1 MCVKYSSHLVF
12 NQNHRISF
20 PYTTHFV
27 FAIISFW
34 NFLRK
39 NKLYAAVNLVGLT
52 VSMAFVLL
60 LAVYIQRQLTTD
72 SFQQNADRIYVVA
85 NEDNV
90 TMGYWLDKHLKN
102 NFPEI
107 EKGCCVANIAS
118 AAAFNIDGERV
129 YGSTMAADSTF
140 FEMFSYDLV
149 EGNKADWRVSQDRCM
164 VSREFANAHFGDKD
178 PLGQT
183 ISLNYEGS
191 FQLTVCGVYE
201 DFGNSI
207 LKAPDVLIR
216 GDLMPKIN
224 SSHDEFM
231 SNAGGGI
238 CFVMAYPGADLQGRH
253 DDILDWCEEN
263 FWVYKSQYD
272 KVRIIPLRDMYFLN
286 EGIRYGSD
294 TIQFG
299 NRSFVNL
306 LLAMCILLLA
316 FAVLNYINMTT
327 ALTGFRAK
335 EMATRRLVGADK
347 RSIFFKVISE
357 STLICGISMLL
368 AILLAEALAP
378 TASRILEYQV
388 SVFKAVT
395 PVNILLVLGFILVLG
410 ILAGI
415 VPALLIQK
423 AQPIEIVRGTLRLK
437 TKTVYSKV
445 IIVVQNVVAV
455 VMLVSALTIGL
466 QIRHMV
472 SADLGYNTKD
482 ILVVDN
488 AFGQTGQIRPLL
500 DKWREEPC
508 VEEVGQGDGIPLG
521 GTNNWTMEMPDG
533 HWVSFQ
539 QIQGDDK
546 YFDILGLKVKQDNHQ
561 PNKWWLNEYAFK
573 QIGIE
578 ETATE
583 FQTAQNGTRSIGG
596 IYYDFKIRP
605 LEQDQSAAMIY
616 NRGENPDDDYPWVLL
631 VKTTGDQAAAKKQVE
646 AACKEVFPDR
656 LFEAQYIEEMI
667 EDGFADESR
676 VLNIVLIFTL
686 LSILVSALGLFA
698 MSSYYMQQEIRS
710 VSVKK
715 VFGADYSGVLKELV
729 LSFMKMVG
737 IAFVIGVPIAWFI
750 MSRWLSG
757 YGHRINLYWWIFVVA
772 GLIVALIAIASVL
785 YQSIKTAR
793 TNPAE
798 ALKKE

>member
-1 MCVKYSSHLVF
+1 MK
-12 NQNHRISF
+12 
-20 PYTTHFV
+20 
-27 FAIISFW
+27 SFW
-34 NFLRK
+34 NFLKK
-39 NKLYAAVNLVGLT
+39 NKLYGAINLVGLT

-60 LAVYIQRQLTTD
+60 LAVYIQRQLSTD

-85 NEDNV
+85 NDDRV

-118 AAAFNIDGERV
+118 ASAFTIGGELV

-149 EGNKADWRVSQDRCM
+149 QGNKADWRVSWDRCM

-178 PLGQT
+178 PIGQVIT
-183 ISLNYEGS
+183 LNDNADYP
-191 FQLTVCGVYE
+191 LTVCGVYE

-207 LKAPDVLIR
+207 LKAPDVLMR
-216 GDLMPKIN
+216 GEIMPKIN
-224 SSHDEFM
+224 SAHNESM

-238 CFVMAYPGADLQGRH
+238 CFVMAYPGADLQARQS
-253 DDILDWCEEN
+253 DILDWCEEN

-272 KVRIIPLRDMYFLN
+272 KVRIIPLRDMYFLE
-286 EGIRYGSD
+286 EGSRDGTE

-347 RSIFFKVISE
+347 RSIFLKVISE

-368 AILLAEALAP
+368 AILLAEALCPAV
-378 TASRILEYQV
+378 SRLLEYQV
-388 SVFKAVT
+388 SIFKAIT
-395 PVNILLVLGFILVLG
+395 PVNVLLVLGFIALLGVLS
-410 ILAGI
+410 GI
-415 VPALLIQK
+415 VPALLIQQ

-445 IIVVQNVVAV
+445 IIIVQNVVAV
-455 VMLVSALTIGL
+455 VMLVSALTMGL
-466 QIRHMV
+466 QIRHMI

-500 DKWREEPC
+500 DRLRAEPC

-521 GTNNWTMEMPDG
+521 GTNNWTMELPDG

-561 PNKWWLNEYAFK
+561 RAWWLNEYAFK

-583 FQTAQNGTRSIGG
+583 FQSAKNGTRQIGG

-605 LEQDQSAAMIY
+605 LEEDQSAALIY

-757 YGHRINLYWWIFVVA
+757 YGHRIDLHWWIFVLA
-772 GLIVALIAIASVL
+772 GLAVAFIAAISVL

>member
-1 MCVKYSSHLVF
+1 MK
-12 NQNHRISF
+12 
-20 PYTTHFV
+20 
-27 FAIISFW
+27 SFW
-34 NFLRK
+34 NFLKK
-39 NKLYAAVNLVGLT
+39 NKLYGAINLVGLT

-60 LAVYIQRQLTTD
+60 LAVYVQRQLSTD
-72 SFQQNADRIYVVA
+72 SFQENADRIYVIA

-216 GDLMPKIN
+216 GDIMPKIN
-224 SSHDEFM
+224 SSHDEYM

-238 CFVMAYPGADLQGRH
+238 CFVMTYPGADINARH
-253 DDILDWCEEN
+253 DDILDWCEKN
-263 FWVYKSQYD
+263 FWVYKSHYD

-306 LLAMCILLLA
+306 LLAMCLLLLA

-347 RSIFFKVISE
+347 RSIFLKVIAE
-357 STLICGISMLL
+357 STIICGISMLL
-368 AILLAEALAP
+368 AILLAEALCP
-378 TASRILEYQV
+378 TVSRLLEYQV
-388 SVFKAVT
+388 SIFKAVT
-395 PVNILLVLGFILVLG
+395 PVNVLLVLGFIVVLG
-410 ILAGI
+410 VLSGI
-415 VPALLIQK
+415 VPALLIQQ

-445 IIVVQNVVAV
+445 IIIVQNVVAV
-455 VMLVSALTIGL
+455 VMLVSALTMGL
-466 QIRHMV
+466 QIRHMI

-500 DKWREEPC
+500 DRLRTEPC

-546 YFDILGLKVKQDNHQ
+546 YFDILGLKIKQDNHQ
-561 PNKWWLNEYAFK
+561 RAYWLNEYAFK

-583 FQTAQNGTRSIGG
+583 FQTAQAGTRQIGG

-605 LEQDQSAAMIY
+605 LEADQSAAMIF
-616 NRGENPDDDYPWVLL
+616 NHGEYPDDNYPWVLI
-631 VKTTGDQAAAKKQVE
+631 VKTTGDQAAAKKRVE
-646 AACKEVFPDR
+646 AIAGEVFPGR

-667 EDGFADESR
+667 EDGFGDESR
-676 VLNIVLIFTL
+676 VLKIVIIFTL

-750 MSRWLSG
+750 MNRWLSG
-757 YGHRINLYWWIFVVA
+757 YGHRIDLHWWIFALA
-772 GLIVALIAIASVL
+772 GLAVAFIAAISVL

>member
-1 MCVKYSSHLVF
+1 MK
-12 NQNHRISF
+12 
-20 PYTTHFV
+20 
-27 FAIISFW
+27 SFW

-178 PLGQT
+178 PLGQI
-183 ISLNYEGS
+183 ISFNYEGS

-216 GDLMPKIN
+216 GDLMPLIN
-224 SSHDEFM
+224 TSHDEYM

-238 CFVMAYPGADLQGRH
+238 CFVMAYPGADLQARH
-253 DDILDWCEEN
+253 SDILDWCEEN

-500 DKWREEPC
+500 DRLRAEPC

-521 GTNNWTMEMPDG
+521 GTNNWTMEMLDG

-578 ETATE
+578 ETAME
-583 FQTAQNGTRSIGG
+583 FQSAKNGTRAIGG

-616 NRGENPDDDYPWVLL
+616 NRGENPNDDYPWVLL

-750 MSRWLSG
+750 MNRWLSG
-757 YGHRINLYWWIFVVA
+757 YGHRIDLHWWIFAIA
-772 GLIVALIAIASVL
+772 GLTVAVIAAISVL

>member
-1 MCVKYSSHLVF
+1 MK
-12 NQNHRISF
+12 
-20 PYTTHFV
+20 
-27 FAIISFW
+27 SFW

-39 NKLYAAVNLVGLT
+39 NKLYGTINLVGLT

-60 LAVYIQRQLTTD
+60 LAVYIQRQLSTD
-72 SFQQNADRIYVVA
+72 SFQENADRVFVIG
-85 NEDNV
+85 NDNSV
-90 TMGYWLDKHLKN
+90 QMGYWLDKHLKN

-107 EKGCCVANIAS
+107 EKGCCVGNIAS
-118 AAAFNIDGERV
+118 ASAFTIGGELV
-129 YGSTMAADSTF
+129 YGSSMAADSTF
-140 FEMFSYDLV
+140 FEIFSYDLV
-149 EGNKADWRVSQDRCM
+149 EGNKADWRVSWDRCM

-178 PLGQT
+178 PLGQVIT
-183 ISLNYEGS
+183 FNNNGDYP
-191 FQLTVCGVYE
+191 LTVCGVYE

-207 LKAPDVLIR
+207 LKAPDVLMR
-216 GDLMPKIN
+216 GEIMTKIN
-224 SSHDEFM
+224 SANDEEM
-231 SNAGGGI
+231 SNAGSGI
-238 CFVMAYPGADLQGRH
+238 CFVMTYPGADLQAKH
-253 DDILDWCEEN
+253 DDVLDWLKEN
-263 FWVYKSQYD
+263 FWVYKRQYEE
-272 KVRIIPLRDMYFLN
+272 VRFIPLREMYFLEDGN
-286 EGIRYGSD
+286 RDGTG

-347 RSIFFKVISE
+347 RSIFLKVIAE

-368 AILLAEALAP
+368 AILLAEALCP
-378 TASRILEYQV
+378 TVSRLLEYQV
-388 SVFKAVT
+388 SIFKAVT
-395 PVNILLVLGFILVLG
+395 PVNMLLVLGFILVLG

-445 IIVVQNVVAV
+445 IIIVQNVVAII
-455 VMLVSALTIGL
+455 MLVSTLTMGL
-466 QIRHMV
+466 QIRHLV

-488 AFGQTGQIRPLL
+488 AFGNTGQIRPLL
-500 DKWREEPC
+500 DRLRAEPC
-508 VEEVGQGDGIPLG
+508 VEEVGQGDGIPLE

-533 HWVSFQ
+533 RWVSFQ

-583 FQTAQNGTRSIGG
+583 YQTAKNGTRQIGG

-605 LEQDQSAAMIY
+605 IEADQS
-616 NRGENPDDDYPWVLL
+616 PWMLI
-631 VKTTGDQAAAKKQVE
+631 VKTTGDQAAARKQVE

-750 MSRWLSG
+750 MNRWLSG
-757 YGHRINLYWWIFVVA
+757 YGHRIDLHWWIFALA
-772 GLIVALIAIASVL
+772 GLAVALIAAISVL

>member
-1 MCVKYSSHLVF
+1 MK
-12 NQNHRISF
+12 
-20 PYTTHFV
+20 
-27 FAIISFW
+27 SFW

-60 LAVYIQRQLTTD
+60 LAVYVQRQLTTD
-72 SFQQNADRIYVVA
+72 SFQKNADRIYAVA
-85 NEDNV
+85 SEDNV
-90 TMGYWLDKHLKN
+90 NMGYWLDKHLKN

-140 FEMFSYDLV
+140 FEMFSYDLL

-178 PLGQT
+178 PLGQI
-183 ISLNYEGS
+183 ISFNYEGS

-238 CFVMAYPGADLQGRH
+238 CFVMAYPGADLQARH
-253 DDILDWCEEN
+253 SDILDWCEEN

-335 EMATRRLVGADK
+335 EMATRRLVGSDK
-347 RSIFFKVISE
+347 RSIFLKVISE

-368 AILLAEALAP
+368 AILLAEALSP
-378 TASRILEYQV
+378 LASQILKYQV
-388 SVFKAVT
+388 SIFKAVM
-395 PVNILLVLGFILVLG
+395 PVNVLLVLGFIALLGVLS
-410 ILAGI
+410 GI
-415 VPALLIQK
+415 VPALLIQQ

-445 IIVVQNVVAV
+445 IIIVQNVVAV
-455 VMLVSALTIGL
+455 VMLVSALTMGL
-466 QIRHMV
+466 QIRHMI

-500 DKWREEPC
+500 DRLRAEPC

-521 GTNNWTMEMPDG
+521 GTNNLTMEMPDG

-561 PNKWWLNEYAFK
+561 RAWWLNEYAFK

-583 FQTAQNGTRSIGG
+583 FQSAKNGTRQIGG

-605 LEQDQSAAMIY
+605 LEEDQSAAMIY
-616 NRGENPDDDYPWVLL
+616 NRGENPDDDYPWILL
-631 VKTTGDQAAAKKQVE
+631 VKTTGDHAAAKKQVE

-686 LSILVSALGLFA
+686 LFILVSALGLFA

-750 MSRWLSG
+750 MNRWLSG
-757 YGHRINLYWWIFVVA
+757 YGHRIDLYWWIFALA
-772 GLIVALIAIASVL
+772 GLTVAFIAAISVL

>member
-1 MCVKYSSHLVF
+1 M
-12 NQNHRISF
+12 R
-20 PYTTHFV
+20 
-27 FAIISFW
+27 SFW
-34 NFLRK
+34 NFLKK
-39 NKLYAAVNLVGLT
+39 NKLYGAINLVGLT

-118 AAAFNIDGERV
+118 AAAFNINGERV

-500 DKWREEPC
+500 DRLRAEPC
-508 VEEVGQGDGIPLG
+508 VEKVGQGDGIPLG

-578 ETATE
+578 ETAME
-583 FQTAQNGTRSIGG
+583 FQSAKNGTRAIGG

-616 NRGENPDDDYPWVLL
+616 NRGENPDDDYPWILL

-656 LFEAQYIEEMI
+656 LFEAQYIKEMI

-737 IAFVIGVPIAWFI
+737 IAFVIGVPIAWLI
-750 MSRWLSG
+750 MNRWLSG
-757 YGHRINLYWWIFVVA
+757 YGHRIDLHWWIFAIA
-772 GLIVALIAIASVL
+772 GLAVAVIAAISVL

>member
-1 MCVKYSSHLVF
+1 MK
-12 NQNHRISF
+12 
-20 PYTTHFV
+20 
-27 FAIISFW
+27 SFW

-60 LAVYIQRQLTTD
+60 LAVYVQRQLSTD
-72 SFQQNADRIYVVA
+72 TFQENADRIYVIA

-178 PLGQT
+178 PLGQI
-183 ISLNYEGS
+183 ISFNYEGS

-216 GDLMPKIN
+216 GDLMPLIN
-224 SSHDEFM
+224 TSHDEYM

-238 CFVMAYPGADLQGRH
+238 CFVMAYPGADLQARH
-253 DDILDWCEEN
+253 SDILDWCEEN

-500 DKWREEPC
+500 DRLRAEPC

-521 GTNNWTMEMPDG
+521 GTNNWTMEMLDG

-578 ETATE
+578 ETAME
-583 FQTAQNGTRSIGG
+583 FQSAKNGTRAIGG

-616 NRGENPDDDYPWVLL
+616 NRGENPNDDYPWVLL

-750 MSRWLSG
+750 MNRWLSG
-757 YGHRINLYWWIFVVA
+757 YGHRIDLHWWIFAIA
-772 GLIVALIAIASVL
+772 GLTVAVIAAISVL

>member
-1 MCVKYSSHLVF
+1 MK
-12 NQNHRISF
+12 
-20 PYTTHFV
+20 
-27 FAIISFW
+27 SFW
-34 NFLRK
+34 NFLKK
-39 NKLYAAVNLVGLT
+39 NKLYGAINLVGLT

-118 AAAFNIDGERV
+118 AAAFNIGGERV

-178 PLGQT
+178 PLGQI
-183 ISLNYEGS
+183 ISFNYEGS

-263 FWVYKSQYD
+263 FWVYKSLYD

-306 LLAMCILLLA
+306 LLAMCLLLLA

-347 RSIFFKVISE
+347 RSIFLKVISE

-368 AILLAEALAP
+368 AILLAEALCPAV
-378 TASRILEYQV
+378 SRLLEYQV
-388 SVFKAVT
+388 SIFKAIT
-395 PVNILLVLGFILVLG
+395 PVNVLLVLGFIVILGVLS
-410 ILAGI
+410 GI
-415 VPALLIQK
+415 VPALLIQQ

-455 VMLVSALTIGL
+455 VMLVSALTMGL
-466 QIRHMV
+466 QIRHLI

-508 VEEVGQGDGIPLG
+508 VEEVGQGDGIPLE

-573 QIGIE
+573 QIGIDE
-578 ETATE
+578 SAME
-583 FQTAQNGTRSIGG
+583 FVTAQNGTQSIGG

-631 VKTTGDQAAAKKQVE
+631 VKTTGDQAAAKKRVE
-646 AACKEVFPDR
+646 AVAGEVFPGR
-656 LFEAQYIEEMI
+656 LFEGQYIEEI
-667 EDGFADESR
+667 IADGFKDESR
-676 VLNIVLIFTL
+676 VLKIVLIFTL
-686 LSILVSALGLFA
+686 LSVLVSALGLFA

-737 IAFVIGVPIAWFI
+737 IAFVIGVPIAWLI
-750 MSRWLSG
+750 MNHWLSG
-757 YGHRINLYWWIFVVA
+757 YGHRIGLHWWIFLAA
-772 GLIVALIAIASVL
+772 GAVVALIAIVSVL

>member
-1 MCVKYSSHLVF
+1 MK
-12 NQNHRISF
+12 
-20 PYTTHFV
+20 
-27 FAIISFW
+27 SFW

-72 SFQQNADRIYVVA
+72 SFQQNADRIYLVA

-488 AFGQTGQIRPLL
+488 AFGQAGQIRPLL

>member
-1 MCVKYSSHLVF
+1 MK
-12 NQNHRISF
+12 
-20 PYTTHFV
+20 
-27 FAIISFW
+27 SFW
-34 NFLRK
+34 NFLKK
-39 NKLYAAVNLVGLT
+39 NKLYGAINLVGLT

-60 LAVYIQRQLTTD
+60 LAVYVQRQLSTD
-72 SFQQNADRIYVVA
+72 SFQENADRIYVIA

-216 GDLMPKIN
+216 GDIMPKIN
-224 SSHDEFM
+224 SSHDEYM

-238 CFVMAYPGADLQGRH
+238 CFVMTYPGADINARH
-253 DDILDWCEEN
+253 DDILNWCEKN
-263 FWVYKSQYD
+263 FWVYKSHYD

-306 LLAMCILLLA
+306 LLAMCLLLLA

-347 RSIFFKVISE
+347 RSIFLKVIAE
-357 STLICGISMLL
+357 STIICGISMLL
-368 AILLAEALAP
+368 AILLAEALCP
-378 TASRILEYQV
+378 TVSRLLEYQV
-388 SVFKAVT
+388 SIFKAVT
-395 PVNILLVLGFILVLG
+395 PVNVLLVLGFIVVLG
-410 ILAGI
+410 VLSGI
-415 VPALLIQK
+415 VPALLIQQ

-445 IIVVQNVVAV
+445 IIIVQNVVAV
-455 VMLVSALTIGL
+455 VMLVSALTMGL
-466 QIRHMV
+466 QIRHMI

-500 DKWREEPC
+500 DRLRTEPC

-546 YFDILGLKVKQDNHQ
+546 YFDILGLKIKQDNHQ
-561 PNKWWLNEYAFK
+561 RAYWLNEYAFK

-583 FQTAQNGTRSIGG
+583 FQTAQAGTRQIGG

-605 LEQDQSAAMIY
+605 LEADQSAAMIF
-616 NRGENPDDDYPWVLL
+616 NHGEYPDDNYPWVLI
-631 VKTTGDQAAAKKQVE
+631 VKTTGDQAAAKKRVE
-646 AACKEVFPDR
+646 AIAGEVFPGR

-667 EDGFADESR
+667 EDGFGDESR
-676 VLNIVLIFTL
+676 VLKIVIIFTL

-750 MSRWLSG
+750 MNRWLSG
-757 YGHRINLYWWIFVVA
+757 YGHRIDLHWWIFALA
-772 GLIVALIAIASVL
+772 GLAVAFIAAISVL

>member
-1 MCVKYSSHLVF
+1 MK
-12 NQNHRISF
+12 
-20 PYTTHFV
+20 
-27 FAIISFW
+27 SFW
-34 NFLRK
+34 NFIKK
-39 NKLYAAVNLVGLT
+39 NKLYGAINLVGLT

-60 LAVYIQRQLTTD
+60 LAVYVQRQLSTD
-72 SFQQNADRIYVVA
+72 TFQENADRIYVIA

-178 PLGQT
+178 PLGQI
-183 ISLNYEGS
+183 ISFNYEGS

-238 CFVMAYPGADLQGRH
+238 CFVMAYPGADLQARH
-253 DDILDWCEEN
+253 SDILDWCEEN

-500 DKWREEPC
+500 DRLRAEPC

-521 GTNNWTMEMPDG
+521 GTNNWTMEMLDG

-578 ETATE
+578 ETAME
-583 FQTAQNGTRSIGG
+583 FQSAKNGTRAIGG

-616 NRGENPDDDYPWVLL
+616 NRGENPNDDYPWVLL

-750 MSRWLSG
+750 MNRWLSG
-757 YGHRINLYWWIFVVA
+757 YGHRIDLHWWIFAIA
-772 GLIVALIAIASVL
+772 GLTVAVIAAISVL

>member
-1 MCVKYSSHLVF
+1 MK
-12 NQNHRISF
+12 
-20 PYTTHFV
+20 
-27 FAIISFW
+27 SFW
-34 NFLRK
+34 NFLKK
-39 NKLYAAVNLVGLT
+39 NKLYGAINLVGLT

-60 LAVYIQRQLTTD
+60 LAVYVQRQLTTD
-72 SFQQNADRIYVVA
+72 SFQKNADRIYVIA

-107 EKGCCVANIAS
+107 EKGCCVANVAS
-118 AAAFNIDGERV
+118 ADAFTIGGELV

-149 EGNKADWRVSQDRCM
+149 EGNKADWRVSWDRCM
-164 VSREFANAHFGDKD
+164 VSREFANVHFGDKD
-178 PLGQT
+178 PIGQVVT
-183 ISLNYEGS
+183 YNNGNY
-191 FQLTVCGVYE
+191 QLTVCGIYE

-207 LKAPDVLIR
+207 LKAPDVLLR
-216 GDLMPKIN
+216 GEIMTKIN
-224 SSHDEFM
+224 SANNEGM
-231 SNAGGGI
+231 SNAGSGI
-238 CFVMAYPGADLQGRH
+238 CFVMAYPDADLQARQG
-253 DDILDWCEEN
+253 DILDWCEKN

-272 KVRIIPLRDMYFLN
+272 KVRLIPLRDMYFLN

-306 LLAMCILLLA
+306 LLAMCLLLLA

-347 RSIFFKVISE
+347 RSIFLKVIAE

-368 AILLAEALAP
+368 AILLAEALSPAV
-378 TASRILEYQV
+378 SRMLEYQV
-388 SVFKAVT
+388 SIFKAIT
-395 PVNILLVLGFILVLG
+395 PVNVLLVLGFIVVLG
-410 ILAGI
+410 VLSGI

-445 IIVVQNVVAV
+445 IIIVQNVVAII
-455 VMLVSALTIGL
+455 MLVSALTMGL
-466 QIRHMV
+466 QIRHMI

-500 DKWREEPC
+500 DRLRAEPC

-561 PNKWWLNEYAFK
+561 RAWWLNEYAFK

-583 FQTAQNGTRSIGG
+583 FQSAKNGTRQIGG

-605 LEQDQSAAMIY
+605 LEADQSAALIY

-750 MSRWLSG
+750 MNRWLSG
-757 YGHRINLYWWIFVVA
+757 YGHRIDLHWWIFVLA
-772 GLIVALIAIASVL
+772 GLAVAFIAAISVL

>member
-1 MCVKYSSHLVF
+1 MK
-12 NQNHRISF
+12 
-20 PYTTHFV
+20 
-27 FAIISFW
+27 SFW
-34 NFLRK
+34 NFLKK
-39 NKLYAAVNLVGLT
+39 NKLYGAINLVGLT

-60 LAVYIQRQLTTD
+60 LAAYVQRQLSTD
-72 SFQQNADRIYVVA
+72 SFQKNADRIYVIA

-118 AAAFNIDGERV
+118 AAAFNINGERV

-178 PLGQT
+178 PLGQI
-183 ISLNYEGS
+183 ISFNYEGS

-216 GDLMPKIN
+216 GDIMPKIN
-224 SSHDEFM
+224 SSHDEYM

-238 CFVMAYPGADLQGRH
+238 CFVMAYPGADLQARH
-253 DDILDWCEEN
+253 SDILDWCEEN

-616 NRGENPDDDYPWVLL
+616 NRGENPDDDYPWILL

>member
-1 MCVKYSSHLVF
+1 MK
-12 NQNHRISF
+12 
-20 PYTTHFV
+20 
-27 FAIISFW
+27 SFW
-34 NFLRK
+34 NFLKK

-149 EGNKADWRVSQDRCM
+149 EGNKADWLVSWDRCM
-164 VSREFANAHFGDKD
+164 ISREFANAHFSDKN
-178 PLGQT
+178 PLGQV

-216 GDLMPKIN
+216 GDIMPKIN
-224 SSHDEFM
+224 SSHDEYM

-521 GTNNWTMEMPDG
+521 GTSNWTMEMPDG

-616 NRGENPDDDYPWVLL
+616 NRGENPDDDYPWILL
-631 VKTTGDQAAAKKQVE
+631 VKTTGDQAAAIKQVE

-656 LFEAQYIEEMI
+656 LFEAQFIEEMI

-757 YGHRINLYWWIFVVA
+757 YGHRINLYWWIFLAA
-772 GLIVALIAIASVL
+772 GAVVALIAIASVL

>member
-1 MCVKYSSHLVF
+1 
-12 NQNHRISF
+12 
-20 PYTTHFV
+20 
-27 FAIISFW
+27 
-34 NFLRK
+34 
-39 NKLYAAVNLVGLT
+39 
-52 VSMAFVLL
+52 MAFVLL
-60 LAVYIQRQLTTD
+60 LAAYIQRQLSTD
-72 SFQQNADRIYVVA
+72 SFQKNADRIYAVA
-85 NEDNV
+85 SEDNV
-90 TMGYWLDKHLKN
+90 NMGYWLDKHLKN

-118 AAAFNIDGERV
+118 AAAFNINGERV

-149 EGNKADWRVSQDRCM
+149 EGNKADWLVSWDRCM
-164 VSREFANAHFGDKD
+164 VSREFTNAHFGDKD
-178 PLGQT
+178 PIGQVIT
-183 ISLNYEGS
+183 LNNNADYP
-191 FQLTVCGVYE
+191 LTVCGVYE

-207 LKAPDVLIR
+207 LKAPDVLMR
-216 GDLMPKIN
+216 GEIMPKIN
-224 SSHDEFM
+224 SAHNESM

-238 CFVMAYPGADLQGRH
+238 CFVMAYPGADLQARQS
-253 DDILDWCEEN
+253 DILDWCEEN

-272 KVRIIPLRDMYFLN
+272 NVRLIPLRNMYFLDDGN
-286 EGIRYGSD
+286 KDWTE

-347 RSIFFKVISE
+347 RSIFLKVISE

-368 AILLAEALAP
+368 AILLAEALCPAV
-378 TASRILEYQV
+378 SRLLEYQV
-388 SVFKAVT
+388 SIFKAIT
-395 PVNILLVLGFILVLG
+395 PVNVLLVLGFIVILGVLS
-410 ILAGI
+410 GI
-415 VPALLIQK
+415 VPALLIQQ

-445 IIVVQNVVAV
+445 IIIIQNVVAV
-455 VMLVSALTIGL
+455 VMLVSALTMGL
-466 QIRHMV
+466 QIRHMI

-488 AFGQTGQIRPLL
+488 AFGKTGDIHPLL
-500 DKWREEPC
+500 DKWRAEPC

-521 GTNNWTMEMPDG
+521 GTNNWTMELPDG
-533 HWVSFQ
+533 RWVSFQ

-546 YFDILGLKVKQDNHQ
+546 YFEILGLKVKQDNHQ
-561 PNKWWLNEYAFK
+561 RAWWLNEYAFK

-583 FQTAQNGTRSIGG
+583 FQSAKNGTRQIGG

-605 LEQDQSAAMIY
+605 LEADQSAALIY
-616 NRGENPDDDYPWVLL
+616 NRGENPDNDYPWVLI
-631 VKTTGDQAAAKKQVE
+631 VKTTGDKAAAKKQVE

-656 LFEAQYIEEMI
+656 FFEAQYIEEMI

-737 IAFVIGVPIAWFI
+737 IAFVIAIPIAWFI
-750 MSRWLSG
+750 MNRWLSG
-757 YGHRINLYWWIFVVA
+757 YGHKIDLHWWIFALA
-772 GLIVALIAIASVL
+772 GLAVAIIAAISVL
-785 YQSIKTAR
+785 YQSIKTAQ

>member
-1 MCVKYSSHLVF
+1 MK
-12 NQNHRISF
+12 
-20 PYTTHFV
+20 
-27 FAIISFW
+27 SFW
-34 NFLRK
+34 NFIKK
-39 NKLYAAVNLVGLT
+39 NKLYGAINLVGLT

-60 LAVYIQRQLTTD
+60 LAVYVQRQLSTD
-72 SFQQNADRIYVVA
+72 TFQENADRIYVIA

-140 FEMFSYDLV
+140 FEMFSYDLL

-178 PLGQT
+178 PLGQI
-183 ISLNYEGS
+183 ISFNYEGS

-216 GDLMPKIN
+216 GDIMPKIN

-238 CFVMAYPGADLQGRH
+238 CFVMAYPGADLQARH
-253 DDILDWCEEN
+253 SDILDWCEEN

-616 NRGENPDDDYPWVLL
+616 NRGENPDDDYPWILL

-656 LFEAQYIEEMI
+656 RFEAQYIEEMI

-686 LSILVSALGLFA
+686 LFILVSALGLFA

-737 IAFVIGVPIAWFI
+737 IAFVIGVPIAWLI
-750 MSRWLSG
+750 MNHWLSG
-757 YGHRINLYWWIFVVA
+757 YGHRIDLYWWIFVIA
-772 GLIVALIAIASVL
+772 GLLVAIIAAISVL

>member
-1 MCVKYSSHLVF
+1 MK
-12 NQNHRISF
+12 
-20 PYTTHFV
+20 
-27 FAIISFW
+27 SFW
-34 NFLRK
+34 NFLKK
-39 NKLYAAVNLVGLT
+39 NKLYGAINLVGLT

-60 LAVYIQRQLTTD
+60 LAVYIQRQLSTD

-85 NEDNV
+85 NDDRV

-118 AAAFNIDGERV
+118 ASAFTIGGELV

-149 EGNKADWRVSQDRCM
+149 QGNKADWRVSWDRCM
-164 VSREFANAHFGDKD
+164 LSREFANAHFGDKD
-178 PLGQT
+178 PIGQVIT
-183 ISLNYEGS
+183 LNDNADYP
-191 FQLTVCGVYE
+191 LTVCGVYE

-207 LKAPDVLIR
+207 LKAPDVLMR
-216 GDLMPKIN
+216 GEIMPKIN
-224 SSHDEFM
+224 SAHNESM

-238 CFVMAYPGADLQGRH
+238 CFVMAYPGADLQARQS
-253 DDILDWCEEN
+253 DILDWCEEN

-272 KVRIIPLRDMYFLN
+272 KVRIIPLRDMYFLE
-286 EGIRYGSD
+286 EGTRDGTE

-347 RSIFFKVISE
+347 RSIFLKVIAE

-368 AILLAEALAP
+368 AILLAEALSPAV
-378 TASRILEYQV
+378 SRMLEYQV
-388 SVFKAVT
+388 SIFKAIT
-395 PVNILLVLGFILVLG
+395 PVNVLLVLGFIVVLG
-410 ILAGI
+410 VLSGI

-445 IIVVQNVVAV
+445 IIIVQNVVAV
-455 VMLVSALTIGL
+455 VMLVSALTMAL
-466 QIRHMV
+466 QIRHMI

-521 GTNNWTMEMPDG
+521 GTNNWTMELADG
-533 HWVSFQ
+533 RWVSFQ

-561 PNKWWLNEYAFK
+561 RAWWLNEYAFK

-583 FQTAQNGTRSIGG
+583 FQSAQNGTRQIGG

-605 LEQDQSAAMIY
+605 LEADQSAALIY

-667 EDGFADESR
+667 EDGFGDESR
-676 VLNIVLIFTL
+676 VLKIVIIFTL

-750 MSRWLSG
+750 MNRWLSG
-757 YGHRINLYWWIFVVA
+757 YGHRINLHWWIFLAA
-772 GLIVALIAIASVL
+772 GAVVALIAIVSVL

>member
-1 MCVKYSSHLVF
+1 MK
-12 NQNHRISF
+12 
-20 PYTTHFV
+20 
-27 FAIISFW
+27 SFW
-34 NFLRK
+34 NFLKK
-39 NKLYAAVNLVGLT
+39 NKLYGAINLVGLT

-60 LAVYIQRQLTTD
+60 LAVYIQRQLSTD
-72 SFQQNADRIYVVA
+72 SFQENADRVFVIG
-85 NEDNV
+85 NDDRV

-107 EKGCCVANIAS
+107 EKGCCVANVAS
-118 AAAFNIDGERV
+118 ADAFTIGGELV

-149 EGNKADWRVSQDRCM
+149 EGNKADWRVSWDRCM
-164 VSREFANAHFGDKD
+164 VSREFANVHFGDKD
-178 PLGQT
+178 PIGQVVT
-183 ISLNYEGS
+183 YNNGNY
-191 FQLTVCGVYE
+191 QLTVCGIYE

-207 LKAPDVLIR
+207 LKAPDVLLR
-216 GDLMPKIN
+216 GEIMTKIN
-224 SSHDEFM
+224 SANNEEM
-231 SNAGGGI
+231 SNAGSGI
-238 CFVMAYPGADLQGRH
+238 CFVMAYPGADLQARQS
-253 DDILDWCEEN
+253 DILDWCEEN
-263 FWVYKSQYD
+263 FWVYQSQYD
-272 KVRIIPLRDMYFLN
+272 KVRIIPLRDMYFLE
-286 EGIRYGSD
+286 EGTRDG
-294 TIQFG
+294 TGTLQFG

-347 RSIFFKVISE
+347 RSIFLKVIFE

-368 AILLAEALAP
+368 AILLAEALCP
-378 TASRILEYQV
+378 TVSRLLEYQV
-388 SVFKAVT
+388 SIFKAVT
-395 PVNILLVLGFILVLG
+395 PVNVLLVLGFIVVLG
-410 ILAGI
+410 VLSGI
-415 VPALLIQK
+415 VPALLIQQ

-445 IIVVQNVVAV
+445 IIIVQNVVAV
-455 VMLVSALTIGL
+455 VMLVSALTMGL

-500 DKWREEPC
+500 DRLRAEPC

-561 PNKWWLNEYAFK
+561 RAWWLNEYAFK

-583 FQTAQNGTRSIGG
+583 FQSAKNGTRQIGG

-605 LEQDQSAAMIY
+605 LEEDQSAAMIY
-616 NRGENPDDDYPWVLL
+616 NRGENPDDDYPWILL

-750 MSRWLSG
+750 MNRWLSG
-757 YGHRINLYWWIFVVA
+757 YGHRIDLHWWIFVLA
-772 GLIVALIAIASVL
+772 GLAVAFIAAISVL

>member
-1 MCVKYSSHLVF
+1 MTMTMK
-12 NQNHRISF
+12 
-20 PYTTHFV
+20 
-27 FAIISFW
+27 SFW
-34 NFLRK
+34 NFLKK
-39 NKLYAAVNLVGLT
+39 NKLYGAINLVGLT

-60 LAVYIQRQLTTD
+60 LAVYVQRQLSTD
-72 SFQQNADRIYVVA
+72 SFQKNADRIYVIA

-107 EKGCCVANIAS
+107 EKGCCVANVAS
-118 AAAFNIDGERV
+118 ADAFTIGGELV

-149 EGNKADWRVSQDRCM
+149 EGNKADWRVSWDRCM
-164 VSREFANAHFGDKD
+164 VSREFANVHFGDKD
-178 PLGQT
+178 PIGQVVT
-183 ISLNYEGS
+183 YNNGNY
-191 FQLTVCGVYE
+191 QLTVCGIYE

-207 LKAPDVLIR
+207 LKAPDVLLR
-216 GDLMPKIN
+216 GEIMTKIN
-224 SSHDEFM
+224 SANNEEM
-231 SNAGGGI
+231 SNAGSGI
-238 CFVMAYPGADLQGRH
+238 CFVMAYPGADLQARH
-253 DDILDWCEEN
+253 SDILDWCEEN

-272 KVRIIPLRDMYFLN
+272 KVRIIPLRDMYFLE
-286 EGIRYGSD
+286 EGTRDGTE

-347 RSIFFKVISE
+347 RSIFLKVIAE

-368 AILLAEALAP
+368 AILLAEALSPAV
-378 TASRILEYQV
+378 SRMLEYQV
-388 SVFKAVT
+388 SIFKAIT
-395 PVNILLVLGFILVLG
+395 PVNVLLVLGFIVILG
-410 ILAGI
+410 ILSGI

-445 IIVVQNVVAV
+445 IIIVQNVVAII
-455 VMLVSALTIGL
+455 MLVSALTMGL
-466 QIRHMV
+466 QIRHLV
-472 SADLGYNTKD
+472 TADLGYNTKD

-488 AFGQTGQIRPLL
+488 AFGSTGEIRPLL
-500 DKWREEPC
+500 DRLKAEPC

-521 GTNNWTMEMPDG
+521 GTNNWTMELADG
-533 HWVSFQ
+533 RWVSFQ

-561 PNKWWLNEYAFK
+561 RAWWLNEYAFK
-573 QIGIE
+573 QIGIA

-583 FQTAQNGTRSIGG
+583 FQSAQNGTRQIGG

-605 LEQDQSAAMIY
+605 LEADQSAALIY

-631 VKTTGDQAAAKKQVE
+631 VKPTGDQAAAKKQVE
-646 AACKEVFPDR
+646 AVVKEIFPDR
-656 LFEAQYIEEMI
+656 LFDGQYIEEMI

-750 MSRWLSG
+750 MNRWLSG
-757 YGHRINLYWWIFVVA
+757 YGHRINLHWWIFVLA
-772 GLIVALIAIASVL
+772 GLLVAIIAAISVL

>member
-1 MCVKYSSHLVF
+1 MK
-12 NQNHRISF
+12 
-20 PYTTHFV
+20 
-27 FAIISFW
+27 SFW
-34 NFLRK
+34 NFIKK
-39 NKLYAAVNLVGLT
+39 NKLYGAINLVGLT

-60 LAVYIQRQLTTD
+60 LAVYVQRQLSTD
-72 SFQQNADRIYVVA
+72 TFQENADRIYVIA

-140 FEMFSYDLV
+140 FEMFSYDLL

-178 PLGQT
+178 PLGQI
-183 ISLNYEGS
+183 ISFNYEGS

-216 GDLMPKIN
+216 GDIMPKIN
-224 SSHDEFM
+224 SSHDEYM

-238 CFVMAYPGADLQGRH
+238 CFVMAYPGADLQARH
-253 DDILDWCEEN
+253 SDILDWCEEN

-500 DKWREEPC
+500 DKWRTEPC

-737 IAFVIGVPIAWFI
+737 IAFVIGVPIAWLI
-750 MSRWLSG
+750 MNHWLSG
-757 YGHRINLYWWIFVVA
+757 YGHRIDLYWWIFLAA
-772 GLIVALIAIASVL
+772 GAVVALIAIASVL